1 MCPKEDLHL
10 QRLIL
15 FPEGSST
22 LNELEKSITSPNSV
36 SLFTSDAGKITSHL
50 VGFIPVTSGA
60 EVVCSIWRQNCFGY
74 LVSIHPVETFQLLVL
89 PLH

>member
-1 MCPKEDLHL
+1 MPKGSPASSAIDT
-10 QRLIL
+10 

-60 EVVCSIWRQNCFGY
+60 EVVYAVFGDKTV
-74 LVSIHPVETFQLLVL
+74 LVSGVDPSC
-89 PLH
+89 